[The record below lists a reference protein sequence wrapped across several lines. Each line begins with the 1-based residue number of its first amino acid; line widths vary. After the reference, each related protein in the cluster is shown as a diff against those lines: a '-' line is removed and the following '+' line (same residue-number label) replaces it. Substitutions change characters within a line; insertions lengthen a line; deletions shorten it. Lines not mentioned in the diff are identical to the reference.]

1 MNVTSFNDIIKNI
14 PDNAKAIQTKEIG
27 VGLGPEITLDLKTYL
42 PINEKVQLI
51 SFVVDNAIDE
61 STGCFS
67 PVRLNVYY
75 SIGVLIYYCGLD
87 IEDINVVET
96 YDLFEKLGIF
106 NAVLSEI
113 PEEER
118 QFMED
123 LLDNT
128 VEDIARYNHSAA
140 GIIHSMT
147 NDAGNLSDSLQDIL
161 AKIKDR
167 EGLEVLSEIKNVV
180 GND

>member
-1 MNVTSFNDIIKNI
+1 MSVTSFSDIIKNI
-14 PDNAKAIQTKEIG
+14 SDEAKIVQTKEISIG
-27 VGLGPEITLDLKTYL
+27 SEITLNLKTYL
-42 PINEKVQLI
+42 PINEKVKLI

-61 STGCFS
+61 DTGCFS

-75 SIGVLIYYCGLD
+75 SIGILIYYCGLEVEGID
-87 IEDINVVET
+87 IVET
-96 YDLFEKLGIF
+96 YDLFEYLGIF
-106 NAVLSEI
+106 NKVLSEI

-123 LLDNT
+123 LLDST
-128 VEDIARYNHSAA
+128 VEDIAKYNHSAA

-147 NDAGNLSDSLQDIL
+147 NDAGNLSESLQDIL
-161 AKIKDR
+161 SKIKDR
-167 EGLEVLSEIKNVV
+167 EGLEILSEIKNVV